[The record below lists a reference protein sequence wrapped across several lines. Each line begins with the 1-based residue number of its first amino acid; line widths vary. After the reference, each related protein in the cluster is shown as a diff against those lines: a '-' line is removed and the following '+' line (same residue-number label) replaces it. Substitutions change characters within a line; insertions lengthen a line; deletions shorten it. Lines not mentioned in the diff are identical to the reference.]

1 MFISKRMSLNERLSR
16 IQKKSVQSSFWRD
29 FHRGKMNSGGGSTQ
43 ISVVF
48 PLRDSFFLLILVAIV
63 SIEYMRNS
71 CVFASDRKMIEK

>member
-1 MFISKRMSLNERLSR
+1 
-16 IQKKSVQSSFWRD
+16 
-29 FHRGKMNSGGGSTQ
+29 MNSGGGSTQ